1 MLAGLKTRH
10 YRGHVDLIRGSVYHL
25 LFTNNMEGQLIA
37 HYKIVRKVGGGGM
50 GVVYEAEDTK
60 LGRRVALKFLPT
72 DTDQDAA
79 SLERFLREA
88 RAASALNHPGI
99 CTIHAIEEHDGRTFI
114 AMELLEGQSLDRMLT
129 GAPLP
134 IARILEMAIQLADA
148 LDAAHKKSIVHRDI
162 KPANIFVTNR
172 GAVKILDFG
181 LAKLLRDEAE
191 NLAGETI
198 GDTHLLTSPG
208 TAVGTIA
215 YMSPE
220 QARGEELDGRSD
232 LFSLG
237 AVLYQMVTGKHP
249 FPGSTSAVIFDNILH
264 NAPVAPVS
272 LNPATPA
279 ELERILN
286 KLLEKDRD
294 FRYQVAAELRA
305 DLKRLQRESD
315 SGRVA
320 ATSSSTR
327 IPAAPAP
334 TPAPPASAATP
345 PFSGEKRL
353 MRSRTDKKIAGVCG
367 GLAEYFKVSPTL
379 MRVVSSFVFLF
390 TGVGLFLYPI
400 LWIALPLAPTTQ
412 EAPPEATPPRVKSS
426 GSVIVAAAKQNKLGA
441 GLTAAIMLFVLAAA
455 AFGVYSLLQRNR
467 HFPFEHFSIEN
478 LTNNGHVYRAALS
491 PDGKYLLYAREEN
504 GLQSLWLRHVA
515 TMSDSQ
521 VVPPAATRYAGL
533 TFSPDGSYLYCVR
546 QDEAEHTLASLYRAP
561 VLGGTLRLL
570 IKDVD
575 TPITFS
581 PDGQRFAYLRQLHS
595 SPFWDLLIAH
605 SDGTPDRALFSNTS
619 LASMVYEPAWSPDGK
634 TIVIPAS
641 QPTPDAFSG
650 LLEVDVASGKQQ
662 TRVLS
667 ADRVFFT
674 AKWLPDGNSLVMTT
688 VSQMTSLHGQ
698 LSLVSCPGGEFR
710 QLTTDTNDY
719 FHPSVSAD
727 GRSIVASQVRGQFQ
741 IEVAPAGSPD
751 ALQPVPLASRRDIWR
766 WDWAADGR
774 LLIPQT
780 PDIRL
785 VNPAGGE
792 TVLFSDAQHI
802 TDQVATCA
810 GGKYF
815 VFRTAGRSGKVAQ
828 NLWRMDNNG
837 TNLKQLTFGPNESE
851 PECSRD
857 GQWVFYVDRGDNK
870 AIKRVSIEGGDPQTV
885 IKEAQWG
892 WSVSPDGKTIVSTE
906 VREMDHRLVLR
917 FDGVEDKKT
926 NYHDVD
932 QRASP
937 PLAFAPDPKAVVYMV
952 REKGVDNLWEQPLDN
967 SPARQLTHFTSEQ
980 IARFRF
986 SPDGTKLA
994 IERGH
999 VESDAVLLRD
1009 TPR

>member
-1 MLAGLKTRH
+1 
-10 YRGHVDLIRGSVYHL
+10 
-25 LFTNNMEGQLIA
+25 MEGQLIA

-60 LGRRVALKFLPT
+60 LGRRVALKFLPAET
-72 DTDQDAA
+72 DKDAA
-79 SLERFLREA
+79 SLERFVREA

-99 CTIHAIEEHDGRTFI
+99 CTIHAIEEHEGRTFI
-114 AMELLEGQSLDRMLT
+114 AMELLEGQSLAALLAH
-129 GAPLP
+129 APLP
-134 IARILEMAIQLADA
+134 IPRVLEIGIQLADA
-148 LDAAHKKSIVHRDI
+148 LDAAHKKGIVHRDI
-162 KPANIFVTNR
+162 KPANIFVTER

-181 LAKLLRDEAE
+181 LAKLLRDGEE
-191 NLAGETI
+191 NLGGETI
-198 GDTHLLTSPG
+198 GDTAHLLTSPG

-220 QARGEELDGRSD
+220 QARGEELDARSD

-237 AVLYQMVTGKHP
+237 AVFYQMVTGKHP

-279 ELERILN
+279 ELERFLN

-294 FRYQVAAELRA
+294 FRYQVASELRA
-305 DLKRLQRESD
+305 DLKRLQREIN

-320 ATSSSTR
+320 AISSSTG
-327 IPAAPAP
+327 IPAAPAA
-334 TPAPPASAATP
+334 TPALSVSAATAP
-345 PFSGEKRL
+345 VSGEKRL
-353 MRSRTDKKIAGVCG
+353 MRSRTNKKIGGVCG
-367 GLAEYFKVSPTL
+367 GLAEFFNVSPIL
-379 MRVVSSFVFLF
+379 VRVVSSFVFLF
-390 TGVGLFLYPI
+390 TGIGVFLYPI
-400 LWIALPLAPTTQ
+400 LWIALPLAPSSH

-426 GSVIVAAAKQNKLGA
+426 GSVIIEAARKNKFSA
-441 GLTAAIMLFVLAAA
+441 GLTVALVILVIAAA
-455 AFGVYSLLQRNR
+455 AFGVYSFLQRNR
-467 HFPFEHFSIEN
+467 HIPFEHFSIEN
-478 LTNNGHVYRAALS
+478 LTNNGHVYRAALA
-491 PDGKYLLYAREEN
+491 PDGKYLLHVREEN

-515 TMSDSQ
+515 TMSDTQ

-533 TFSPDGSYLYCVR
+533 TFSPDGSYIYCVR

-561 VLGGTLRLL
+561 VLGGSPQLL

-575 TPITFS
+575 SPITFS
-581 PDGQRFAYLRQLHS
+581 PDGQRFAYMRERHS

-619 LASMVYEPAWSPDGK
+619 LASNSFEPAWSPDGK
-634 TIVIPAS
+634 TIVIPVS
-641 QPTPDAFSG
+641 QPTPDTLSG

-662 TRVLS
+662 NGVSS
-667 ADRVFFT
+667 AERLYFG
-674 AKWLPDGNSLVMTT
+674 AAWLPDGNALVMTT
-688 VSQMTSLHGQ
+688 VSQLTSLHGQ
-698 LSLVSCPGGEFR
+698 LTLVSYPGGEFR

-727 GRSIVASQVRGQFQ
+727 GRSIVASQVHGQFQ
-741 IEVAPAGSPD
+741 IQVAPASTPD
-751 ALQPVPLASRRDIWR
+751 AMQPVPLASRRDIWG

-774 LLIPQT
+774 LVIPQT

-785 VNPAGGE
+785 VNPTGGE

-802 TDQVATCA
+802 TDQVTACG

-828 NLWRMDNNG
+828 NLWRMDSNG

-851 PECSRD
+851 PECARD

-870 AIKRVSIEGGDPQTV
+870 AIKRVSIEGGDPETLV
-885 IKEAQWG
+885 KEATWG
-892 WSVSPDGKTIVSTE
+892 WGVSPDGKTIVSTE
-906 VREMDHRLVLR
+906 VRELDHRLVLR
-917 FDGVEDKKT
+917 FDSVEDKKT
-926 NYHDVD
+926 NYRDLD
-932 QRASP
+932 PRASP
-937 PLAFAPDPKAVVYMV
+937 PLAFAPDPKAVVYLV
-952 REKGVDNLWEQPLDN
+952 REKNIDNLWEQPLDG

-980 IARFRF
+980 IGRFRF

-999 VESDAVLLRD
+999 LESDAVLLRD
-1009 TPR
+1009 TGK